1 MNCFRKY
8 LLFLVLLVFQFKFH
22 SQTLKHYSSLLDR
35 TDISGFESTRTFD
48 KNGVILSKKK
58 YHPLSVAVYGVLS
71 YYNFKE
77 SNDSSYYFK
86 SVNQVKYFKDSTKV
100 NFLFNGKGIG
110 LPYKVN
116 FWDLKAP
123 WYSGMTQ
130 GYAISYLLRYYE
142 LTKDDLVIPIIQK
155 IAYTL
160 IQKQELGGTISKTKE
175 GYTWI
180 EEYPNSKKSPQVI
193 NGYINGLIGLK
204 EYVDF
209 FPNDTLAVRIFNE
222 TYHGVVNSLEYFD
235 SPTWSYYNRA
245 KKSLSNKYLRY
256 QIYEMKHLYEI
267 FNDEIFDNQMRIWSV
282 LSHNKFIKSKPKHLK
297 YPYHNIS
304 IPTKKIA
311 NNRYGTILNDKT
323 LVIKSD
329 SLKLNK
335 TYSSSKK
342 FKKSFKNT
350 TASKFRKSPKY
361 TFLSF
366 LDNNSISSNYVD
378 ITHAKINENI
388 NIQVF
393 HVDEKMKI
401 KPIDFS
407 YYVIAGKISLTFIE
421 SDLRDLVFRIEQ
433 FYPVDSLQFQL
444 DFHNSNIVKP
454 PFFKFYKSK
463 KIQLTKGQ
471 LYSVDLGVY
480 NTDKVKIFFKGGAS
494 EAEFRKSK
502 WKAKNYI
509 SESFVP
515 DLDGL
520 YQFMIVFDYQSPL
533 SMIGEFSLQ

>member
-1 MNCFRKY
+1 MNAFMKY
-8 LLFLVLLVFQFKFH
+8 LLFLLLLFTQFQFK
-22 SQTLKHYSSLLDR
+22 SQPLKYYSSLLDR
-35 TDISGFESTRTFD
+35 TDISGFESTRSFD

-86 SVNQVKYFKDSTKV
+86 SIDQVKYFKDSTKV
-100 NFLFNGKGIG
+100 NLLFDGKGIG

-142 LTKDDLVIPIIQK
+142 LTKDDIIIPIIQK

-222 TYHGVVNSLEYFD
+222 TYHGVINSLEYFD

-282 LSHNKFIKSKPKHLK
+282 LSNNKFIKSKPKHLK

-304 IPTKKIA
+304 LPTKKLA
-311 NNRYGTILNDKT
+311 NDRYGTELNEKT
-323 LVIKSD
+323 LVIKPD
-329 SLKLNK
+329 TLKFNES
-335 TYSSSKK
+335 YSSSKK
-342 FKKSFKNT
+342 FKKSLKNT
-350 TASKFRKSPKY
+350 RASKFRKSPKF

-366 LDNNSISSNYVD
+366 LENESILSNYVD
-378 ITHAKINENI
+378 ITHAKINDNI

-393 HVDEKMKI
+393 QVNEKMKL

-407 YYVIAGKISLTFIE
+407 SYVIDGKVSLSFIE
-421 SDLRDLVFRIEQ
+421 SDLRNLVFRIEQ
-433 FYPVDSLQFQL
+433 FKAVDSLQFQL
-444 DFHNSNIVKP
+444 NFHNSNIVKP
-454 PFFKFYKSK
+454 PFFNFYKSK
-463 KIQLTKGQ
+463 KMQLSKGQ
-471 LYSVDLGVY
+471 LYSIDLGVY
-480 NTDKVKIFFKGGAS
+480 NTEKVKIFFKGGAS

-502 WKAKNYI
+502 WKAKDYV
-509 SESFVP
+509 SDSFVP
-515 DLDGL
+515 YFDGL

-533 SMIGEFSLQ
+533 SMIGEFKLE

>member
-1 MNCFRKY
+1 MNAFMKY
-8 LLFLVLLVFQFKFH
+8 LLFLLLLFTQFQFK
-22 SQTLKHYSSLLDR
+22 SQTLKYYSSLLDR
-35 TDISGFESTRTFD
+35 TDISGFESTRSFD

-86 SVNQVKYFKDSTKV
+86 SIDQVKYFKDSTKV
-100 NFLFNGKGIG
+100 NLLFDGKGIG

-142 LTKDDLVIPIIQK
+142 LTKDEIVVPIIQK

-222 TYHGVVNSLEYFD
+222 TYHGAINSLEYFD

-282 LSHNKFIKSKPKHLK
+282 LSNNKFIKSKPKHLK

-304 IPTKKIA
+304 LPTKKLA
-311 NNRYGTILNDKT
+311 NDRYGTELNEKT
-323 LVIKSD
+323 LIIKPD
-329 SLKLNK
+329 TLKFNES
-335 TYSSSKK
+335 YSSSKK
-342 FKKSFKNT
+342 FKKSLKNT
-350 TASKFRKSPKY
+350 RASKFRKSPKF

-366 LDNNSISSNYVD
+366 LENESILSNYVD
-378 ITHAKINENI
+378 ITHAKINDKI

-393 HVDEKMKI
+393 QVNEKMKL

-407 YYVIAGKISLTFIE
+407 SYVIDGKVSLSFIK
-421 SDLRDLVFRIEQ
+421 SDIRNLVFRIEQ
-433 FYPVDSLQFQL
+433 FKAVDSLQFQL
-444 DFHNSNIVKP
+444 NFHNSNIVKS
-454 PFFKFYKSK
+454 PFFNFYKSK
-463 KIQLTKGQ
+463 KMQLSKGQ

-502 WKAKNYI
+502 WKAKNYV
-509 SESFVP
+509 SDSFVP
-515 DLDGL
+515 DFDGL

-533 SMIGEFSLQ
+533 SMIGEFKLE

>member
-1 MNCFRKY
+1 MKY
-8 LLFLVLLVFQFKFH
+8 LLFLLLLFTQFQFK
-22 SQTLKHYSSLLDR
+22 SQTLKYYSSLLDR
-35 TDISGFESTRTFD
+35 TDISGFESTRSFD

-86 SVNQVKYFKDSTKV
+86 SIDQVKYFKDSTKV
-100 NFLFNGKGIG
+100 NLLFDGKGIG

-142 LTKDDLVIPIIQK
+142 LTKDEIVVPIIQK

-222 TYHGVVNSLEYFD
+222 TYHGAINSLEYFD

-282 LSHNKFIKSKPKHLK
+282 LSNNKFIKSKPKHLK

-304 IPTKKIA
+304 LPTKKLA
-311 NNRYGTILNDKT
+311 NDRYGTELNEKT
-323 LVIKSD
+323 LIIKPD
-329 SLKLNK
+329 TLKFNES
-335 TYSSSKK
+335 YSSSKK
-342 FKKSFKNT
+342 FKKSLKNT
-350 TASKFRKSPKY
+350 RASKFRKSPKF

-366 LDNNSISSNYVD
+366 LENESILSNYVD
-378 ITHAKINENI
+378 ITHAKINDKI

-393 HVDEKMKI
+393 QVNEKMKL

-407 YYVIAGKISLTFIE
+407 SYVIDGKVSLSFIK
-421 SDLRDLVFRIEQ
+421 SDIRNLVFRIEQ
-433 FYPVDSLQFQL
+433 FKAVDSLQFQL
-444 DFHNSNIVKP
+444 NFHNSNIVKS
-454 PFFKFYKSK
+454 PFFNFYKSK
-463 KIQLTKGQ
+463 KMQLSKGQ

-502 WKAKNYI
+502 WKAKNYV
-509 SESFVP
+509 SDSFVP
-515 DLDGL
+515 DFDGL

-533 SMIGEFSLQ
+533 SMIGEFKLE